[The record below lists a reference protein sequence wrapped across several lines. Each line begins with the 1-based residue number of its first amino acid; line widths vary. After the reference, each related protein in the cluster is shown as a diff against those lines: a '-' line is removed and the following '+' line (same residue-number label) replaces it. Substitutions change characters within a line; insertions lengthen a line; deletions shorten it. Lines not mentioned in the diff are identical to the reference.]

1 MTHLTAHAPLA
12 PTESAAE
19 WPAALRVLRHLLL
32 GAALTLLIIHLI
44 VYLLY
49 SASLLRFPFDY
60 EQGEGYEVQNSVYI
74 SQGQWPYFDNDT
86 YPFYGTNYPPLFH
99 ILLAPLAG
107 LFGPAYWYGRLI
119 VSLTTM
125 LGAGAI
131 GYAVYRETRHRPA
144 ALLAGL
150 AFLASNII
158 YHIGPLYR
166 QHMVMVT
173 FEILAIVAIA
183 GFDEITDVG
192 KRRRR
197 IALAIVLVL
206 LAGFTKQMAL
216 VTALAVFGY
225 LFLRGVKRAL
235 LWGVLSAV
243 VAGVIFA
250 WILVTSNGWFWT
262 NVITANLYEYLL
274 GQFRGLLGLFIG
286 LHGALLLLALALFLY
301 ELYVDRLSVYSV
313 WLVMGSI
320 NGVLSGKWGAGD
332 SYWAET
338 IAAMCILAGIFAGR
352 CLNRGWRL
360 PPGFMVGTERFLS
373 RVGLSALIPALSQRL
388 TPVLGLVSL
397 ALFTV
402 YGLAVMKLPLDVP
415 VFGEVAAALNIT
427 SNTKFPNFYDGAG
440 WTMGYAV
447 IGQMPTDAD
456 IANGWRIVDLVRGR
470 GQILSEEAAFNF
482 HTKTDVLTNP
492 PHILGLWQGGH
503 YDPSGLVGMIDT
515 RQFGAVIVRMAE
527 PPRDKITS
535 LWPEPI
541 TVAVAKAYKIE
552 QVIPMNGFFY
562 VVLYPNREA
571 VASRSLPQ

>member
-1 MTHLTAHAPLA
+1 MTHLTARP
-12 PTESAAE
+12 SAVTAQAAAQ
-19 WPAALRVLRHLLL
+19 WPASLRLLRRLLL
-32 GAALTLLIIHLI
+32 GAALTLLTIHLI

-49 SASLLRFPFDY
+49 SVSLLRFPFDY

-74 SQGQWPYFDNDT
+74 SQGQWPYQSNDT

-99 ILLAPLAG
+99 ILLAPFAAA
-107 LFGPAYWYGRLI
+107 FGPAYWYGRLI
-119 VSLTTM
+119 VSLTTL
-125 LGAGAI
+125 LGAAAI

-183 GFDEITDVG
+183 GFDQIADTG

-197 IALAIVLVL
+197 MALAVLFVL

-225 LFLRGVKRAL
+225 MFLRGVKRTL
-235 LWGVLSAV
+235 VWGVASSV
-243 VAGVIFA
+243 VAGVFFA
-250 WILVTSNGWFWT
+250 WILVTSNGWFWK
-262 NVITANLYEYLL
+262 NVITANLYEYLM

-313 WLVMGSI
+313 WLVTGSI

-338 IAAMCILAGIFAGR
+338 IAAVCILAGIFTGR
-352 CLNRGWRL
+352 CLNRGWQL
-360 PPGFMVGTERFLS
+360 PPGFMVGVERWIS
-373 RVGLSALIPALSQRL
+373 RLGLSALIPALSQRL
-388 TPVLGLVSL
+388 TPVFGLVSL
-397 ALFTV
+397 TLFTL

-415 VFGEVAAALNIT
+415 VFREVAAALNIT
-427 SNTKFPNFYDGAG
+427 SNTKFLNYYDGAG

-447 IGQMPTDAD
+447 IGQMPTDTD

-503 YDPSGLVGMIDT
+503 YDPSELVGMIDT

-527 PPRDKITS
+527 PPRDRITA

-541 TVAVAKAYKIE
+541 IVAVAKAYKIE
-552 QVIPMNGFFY
+552 DVIPMNGFFY

-571 VASRSLPQ
+571 VASHSLPQ